1 MPTHSFALSPAL
13 ARLAA
18 RVQSGRQSAT
28 PGAPVS
34 PGVASPFASA
44 SVSNRSD
51 SPALDSAVAPVL
63 PSGLLAAFL
72 TQASSLSV
80 RQSRPDWLKE
90 RVAQRDGN
98 RCWHCGTPATG
109 TASLFSRALGGHA
122 SDDNTVCACPACIQR
137 FTDLDPMVDHWC
149 NPASPWTPK
158 QHAQRLRAL
167 AESLNHGLPLAL
179 AGSARAAWAS
189 LEQLRWGQPRVACAV
204 FHGEAHTLVTPVS
217 KPEASW
223 SCLARGAKEAGATA
237 EATRAEVLVVDSDQ
251 WERAAH
257 VLIEAGA
264 LLRRVSVP
272 GFLEAVASPV
282 DGVSNL
288 RDGFRW
294 DELFQGT
301 RAVAR
306 AAKGAQ

>member
-1 MPTHSFALSPAL
+1 MPTPSFALSPAL
-13 ARLAA
+13 AQLAA

-28 PGAPVS
+28 PRSSVS
-34 PGVASPFASA
+34 PGVASPLSSA
-44 SVSNRSD
+44 SVSNRSG
-51 SPALDSAVAPVL
+51 SPALDSSVAPVL
-63 PSGLLAAFL
+63 PSGLLSAFL
-72 TQASSLSV
+72 TQASSLSL
-80 RQSRPDWLKE
+80 RQSRPAWLKE
-90 RVAQRDGN
+90 RIAQRDGN
-98 RCWHCGTPATG
+98 RCWHCGTRATC

-149 NPASPWTPK
+149 NPASPWSK
-158 QHAQRLRAL
+158 EQNAQRLRAL
-167 AESLNHGLPLAL
+167 AESLNHGLPVAL

-189 LEQLRWGQPRVACAV
+189 LEKLRWGQPRVACAV
-204 FHGEAHTLVTPVS
+204 FHGEAITLLTPIA

-223 SCLARGAKEAGATA
+223 SCLARGAKEAGATV

-251 WERAAH
+251 WEHVAH
-257 VLIEAGA
+257 MLIQAGA

-282 DGVSNL
+282 DGVSNP
-288 RDGFRW
+288 RGGFRW

-306 AAKGAQ
+306 AAKGA

>member
-1 MPTHSFALSPAL
+1 MPTHSFASSSAL
-13 ARLAA
+13 ALLAS
-18 RVQSGRQSAT
+18 RIQTGRQRAN

-34 PGVASPFASA
+34 TGVASPSSSA
-44 SVSNRSD
+44 SLSNRSG
-51 SPALDSAVAPVL
+51 SPAFDSTVAPVL
-63 PSGLLAAFL
+63 PPGLLSAFL
-72 TQASSLSV
+72 TQASSLSL

-90 RVAQRDGN
+90 RIAQRDGN

-122 SDDNTVCACPACIQR
+122 SDDNTVCACPSCTQR
-137 FTDLDPMVDHWC
+137 FVDLDPIVDHWC
-149 NPASPWTPK
+149 NPASPWSK
-158 QHAQRLRAL
+158 EQNAQRLRAL
-167 AESLNHGLPLAL
+167 AESLNHGLPVAL

-189 LEQLRWGQPRVACAV
+189 LEKLRWGQPRVACAV
-204 FHGEAHTLVTPVS
+204 FHGEAITLLTPIA

-223 SCLARGAKEAGATA
+223 SCLSRAAKEAGATA
-237 EATRAEVLVVDSDQ
+237 EATRAEVLVVDSEH
-251 WERAAH
+251 WAPVAH

-272 GFLEAVASPV
+272 GFSEPQATLA
-282 DGVSNL
+282 DGMSNP
-288 RDGFRW
+288 RVPYRW

-306 AAKGAQ
+306 AAKGA

>member
-1 MPTHSFALSPAL
+1 MPTHSFASSSAL
-13 ARLAA
+13 ALLAS
-18 RVQSGRQSAT
+18 RIQTGRQRAT
-28 PGAPVS
+28 PGATVS
-34 PGVASPFASA
+34 PGVASPLSSA
-44 SVSNRSD
+44 SVSNRSG

-90 RVAQRDGN
+90 RIAQRDN
-98 RCWHCGTPATG
+98 HRCWHCGTPATG

-122 SDDNTVCACPACIQR
+122 SDDNTVCACPSCTQR
-137 FTDLDPMVDHWC
+137 FNDLDPMVGHWC
-149 NPASPWTPK
+149 NPSSPWSK
-158 QHAQRLRAL
+158 EQNAQRLRAL
-167 AESLNHGLPLAL
+167 AESLNHGLPVAL
-179 AGSARAAWAS
+179 AGSARAAWSS
-189 LEQLRWGQPRVACAV
+189 LEKLRWGQPRVACAV
-204 FHGEAHTLVTPVS
+204 IHGEAHTLLTPVS

-223 SCLARGAKEAGATA
+223 SCLARAAKEAGAKV
-237 EATRAEVLVVDSDQ
+237 EATRGDVLVVDSDQ
-251 WERAAH
+251 WERVAH

-272 GFLEAVASPV
+272 GFSEAVATLA
-282 DGVSNL
+282 DGVSNP
-288 RDGFRW
+288 RGGFRW

-306 AAKGAQ
+306 AAKGA

>member
-1 MPTHSFALSPAL
+1 MPTPSFALSPAL

-28 PGAPVS
+28 PGAPAS
-34 PGVASPFASA
+34 PRVASAISVA
-44 SVSNRSD
+44 SVSNRSG

-63 PSGLLAAFL
+63 PLGLLSAFL
-72 TQASSLSV
+72 SKASSLSQ

-90 RVAQRDGN
+90 RIAQRDGN

-122 SDDNTVCACPACIQR
+122 SDDNTVCSCSACTQR
-137 FTDLDPMVDHWC
+137 FVDLDPMVDHWC

-167 AESLNHGLPLAL
+167 AESLNHGLPAAL

-189 LEQLRWGQPRVACAV
+189 LEQLRWGQPRVGCAV
-204 FHGEAHTLVTPVS
+204 FHGEAITLLTPIA

-223 SCLARGAKEAGATA
+223 SCLARAAKEAGATA
-237 EATRAEVLVVDSDQ
+237 EATRGDVLVVDSDH
-251 WERAAH
+251 WAPVAS

-272 GFLEAVASPV
+272 GFSEHEATFA
-282 DGVSNL
+282 DGVSTP
-288 RDGFRW
+288 RVPYRW

-306 AAKGAQ
+306 AAK